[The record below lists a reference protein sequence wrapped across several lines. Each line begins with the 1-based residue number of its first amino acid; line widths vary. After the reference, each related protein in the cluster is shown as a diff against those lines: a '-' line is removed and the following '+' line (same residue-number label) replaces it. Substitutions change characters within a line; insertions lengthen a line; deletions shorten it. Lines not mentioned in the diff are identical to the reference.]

1 MSALRTGFWFG
12 AVGAAAALTHLLVF
26 GVAQRWMA
34 PEWANAM
41 GFAVA
46 FFVSFGGHRWLSFR
60 DAGTGVG
67 QSLGRF
73 AATALLGFA
82 TNEAVFVLLLRGLG
96 VPSWPALM
104 AALLV
109 AAGQTFVLSRFWA
122 FRR

>member
-1 MSALRTGFWFG
+1 MSVLRTGFWFG

-26 GVAQRWMA
+26 GVAQRWLA

>member
-1 MSALRTGFWFG
+1 MSALRTSFWFG
-12 AVGAAAALTHLLVF
+12 AVGASAALTHLLVF

>member
-26 GVAQRWMA
+26 GVAQRWLA

-96 VPSWPALM
+96 VPSWPALV

>member
-1 MSALRTGFWFG
+1 MG
-12 AVGAAAALTHLLVF
+12 ASAALTHLLVF

>member
-12 AVGAAAALTHLLVF
+12 AVGAAAALMRLLVF
-26 GVAQRWMA
+26 GVALRWLA

>member
-12 AVGAAAALTHLLVF
+12 AVGAAAALMHLLVF

>member
-1 MSALRTGFWFG
+1 MSVLRTGFWFG

-26 GVAQRWMA
+26 GVAQRWLA
-34 PEWANAM
+34 PEWANAA
-41 GFAVA
+41 GFVVA

-96 VPSWPALM
+96 VPSWPALV

>member
-12 AVGAAAALTHLLVF
+12 AVGAYAALTHLLVF

>member
-12 AVGAAAALTHLLVF
+12 AVGASAALTHLLVF

-82 TNEAVFVLLLRGLG
+82 ANEAVFVLLLRGLG